1 MMLSSLSVTHFDPVI
16 TKIRERK
23 WNCFW
28 AVVVIVVE
36 VGVVVGVMVVVEV
49 VTVVHYHKWFLI
61 GSWTLK
67 STFYFLVISL
77 ESTSLYRQLVFSLN
91 SLISLMTMFSF
102 WKVLLSPQR
111 NSGTLTLTV
120 ESLVPSPTKALLP
133 WWLSPDGRPA
143 LRSVSP

>member
-28 AVVVIVVE
+28 AVVVIVVV
-36 VGVVVGVMVVVEV
+36 VGVVVGVMVVEV
-49 VTVVHYHKWFLI
+49 VTVVHYHEWFLI

-67 STFYFLVISL
+67 STFYFLVISW
-77 ESTSLYRQLVFSLN
+77 ESTSLYRQLVLSLN

-111 NSGTLTLTV
+111 NSGTLTLPL
-120 ESLVPSPTKALLP
+120 ESLVPSPTETLLP
-133 WWLSPDGRPA
+133 WWLSLDGRPA
-143 LRSVSP
+143 LRNVSP